1 MEILQAAQDHSGPVV
16 IADSSRGRTDD
27 LEGMLM
33 KHWLTFI
40 ALVAVMV
47 TTTAIACSKH
57 EHSGDKRTE
66 ASLPPV
72 NDQNCQTS
80 EIKKIEPLKL
90 RQKFADKCFT
100 RGTYVHGPVKS
111 WKAGE

>member
-1 MEILQAAQDHSGPVV
+1 
-16 IADSSRGRTDD
+16 
-27 LEGMLM
+27 MLM
-33 KHWLTFI
+33 KHGLAFI
-40 ALVAVMV
+40 VLATVMV
-47 TTTAIACSKH
+47 STSAIACSKH

-72 NDQNCQTS
+72 NDKNCQTS